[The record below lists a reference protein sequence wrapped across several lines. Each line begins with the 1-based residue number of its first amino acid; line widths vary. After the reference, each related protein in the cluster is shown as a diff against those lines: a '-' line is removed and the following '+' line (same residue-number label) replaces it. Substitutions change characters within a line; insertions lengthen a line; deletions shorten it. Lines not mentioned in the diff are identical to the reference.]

1 MIKPFL
7 EPQQTGETRKI
18 YSVSELAFKV
28 RRQLEDV
35 IGQVWITGEISNLA
49 LPASGHWY
57 FTLKDNGAQLRCAI
71 FKSRNRSAR
80 FTPEDGQ
87 QILLR
92 AKLSLYEPRGD
103 IQLIGE
109 YIEPAGEGALQI
121 AFNRLKEKLQAEGL
135 FSPELKRP
143 IPKFPKKLGIITSPS
158 GAAIRDVLTVLKRR
172 MPQIPV
178 IIYPSQVQGEKA
190 SKSLIEQLEIANQQ
204 AACDVLLITR
214 GGGSLEDMWCF
225 NDETLARKIRQSGIP
240 VVSAVGHEVD
250 TSISDWV
257 ADLRAPTP
265 SAAAELLVPDQSE
278 LLLKLVQL
286 ERRLTGE
293 FDHRLQVAQSK
304 LDTLIARIIHPK
316 QQLNSY
322 KVELQSLN
330 KSLLGAQK
338 CLLQSKQA
346 EYKDLYSRLHSYNPK
361 LQLRQAQN
369 SLQQTNKNLVQSWKY
384 LLKQKQQMLALKAQK
399 LNNISPLATLERG
412 YTITEDETGKAITSA
427 KQATKAKELTTRFAD
442 GEVKS
447 VPMKSILAKK

>member
-1 MIKPFL
+1 MIKPIL

-18 YSVSELAFKV
+18 YSVSELAFRV
-28 RRQLEDV
+28 RKQLEDV
-35 IGQVWITGEISNLA
+35 IGQIWITGEISNLA

-71 FKSRNRSAR
+71 FKNRNRSAR

-87 QILLR
+87 QVLLR

-121 AFNRLKEKLQAEGL
+121 AFNRLKEKLQTEGL
-135 FSPELKRP
+135 FAPELKRP
-143 IPKFPKKLGIITSPS
+143 IPKYPNKIGIITSPS
-158 GAAIRDVLTVLKRR
+158 GAAIKDVLSVLKRR
-172 MPQIPV
+172 MPQVPV

-190 SKSLIEQLEIANQQ
+190 AKNLIEQLEIANQDAQ
-204 AACDVLLITR
+204 CDVLLLTR

-225 NDETLARKIRQSGIP
+225 NDEILARKIRDSKIP

-265 SAAAELLVPDQSE
+265 SAAAELLVPDQAD
-278 LLLKLVQL
+278 LRHKLMQL
-286 ERRLTGE
+286 ERRLAGE
-293 FDHRLQVAQSK
+293 FEHKLQVAQSK
-304 LDTLIARIIHPK
+304 LDTLIARIVHPK
-316 QQLNSY
+316 QRLNHY
-322 KVELQSLN
+322 KVELSSLN
-330 KSLLGAQK
+330 KSLFSAQK
-338 CLLQSKQA
+338 YLVQA
-346 EYKDLYSRLHSYNPK
+346 KTAELKDLSSRLHGYNPK
-361 LQLRQAQN
+361 LQLAQAKS
-369 SLQQTNKNLVQSWKY
+369 SLQQTNKSLTQSWKY

-412 YTITEDETGKAITSA
+412 YTITEDEKGKAITSVR
-427 KQATKAKELTTRFAD
+427 QAQKAKELTTRFAD
-442 GEVKS
+442 GEIKS
-447 VPMKSILAKK
+447 KPLKS

>member
-1 MIKPFL
+1 MIKPIL

-28 RRQLEDV
+28 RKQLEDA
-35 IGQVWITGEISNLA
+35 IGQIWITGEISNLA

-71 FKSRNRSAR
+71 FKNRNRSAR

-87 QILLR
+87 QVLLR

-135 FSPELKRP
+135 FAPELKRP
-143 IPKFPKKLGIITSPS
+143 IPKYPNKIGIITSPS
-158 GAAIRDVLTVLKRR
+158 GAAIRDVLTVPKRR
-172 MPQIPV
+172 MPHIPV

-190 SKSLIEQLEIANQQ
+190 AKSLIEQLEIANQHNQ
-204 AACDVLLITR
+204 CDVLLITR

-225 NDETLARKIRQSGIP
+225 NDETLARKIRDSAIP
-240 VVSAVGHEVD
+240 IVSAVGHEVD

-265 SAAAELLVPDQSE
+265 SAAAELLVPAQAE
-278 LLLKLVQL
+278 LQHKLVQL
-286 ERRLTGE
+286 ERRLAGE
-293 FDHRLQVAQSK
+293 FEHRLQIAQSK

-330 KSLLGAQK
+330 KSLLGAQNY
-338 CLLQSKQA
+338 LLQSKRT
-346 EYKDLYSRLHSYNPK
+346 EYKDLNSRLRSYNPK
-361 LQLRQAQN
+361 LQLSQAAT
-369 SLQQTNKNLVQSWKY
+369 SLQQTNKSLVQSWKY
-384 LLKQKQQMLALKAQK
+384 LLKHKQQMLALKAQK

-412 YTITEDETGKAITSA
+412 YTITEDETGRAITSV
-427 KQATKAKELTTRFAD
+427 KQAQKASSLTTRFID
-442 GEVKS
+442 GKIKS
-447 VPMKSILAKK
+447 KIIT

>member
-1 MIKPFL
+1 MIKPIL
-7 EPQQTGETRKI
+7 EPQQSGETRKI

-28 RRQLEDV
+28 RKQLEDV
-35 IGQVWITGEISNLA
+35 IGQIWITGEISNLA

-71 FKSRNRSAR
+71 FKNRNRSAR

-87 QILLR
+87 QVLLR

-109 YIEPAGEGALQI
+109 YVEPAGEGALQI

-135 FSPELKRP
+135 FAPELKRP
-143 IPKFPKKLGIITSPS
+143 IPKYPKKIGIITSPS
-158 GAAIRDVLTVLKRR
+158 GAAIKDVLSVLKRR

-190 SKSLIEQLEIANQQ
+190 AKTLIEQLEAANQH
-204 AACDVLLITR
+204 AECDVLLITR

-225 NDETLARKIRQSGIP
+225 NDETLARKIRESKIP

-265 SAAAELLVPDQSE
+265 SAAAELLVPDQAD
-278 LLLKLVQL
+278 LRHKLIQL
-286 ERRLTGE
+286 ERRLIGE
-293 FDHRLQVAQSK
+293 FEHKIQVAQSK
-304 LDTLIARIIHPK
+304 LDTLIARIVHPK
-316 QQLNSY
+316 QQLNHY
-322 KVELQSLN
+322 KIELHSLN
-330 KSLLGAQK
+330 KSLINAQK
-338 CLLQSKQA
+338 YLMQTKQG
-346 EYKDLYSRLHSYNPK
+346 EFKDLQSRLHSYNPK
-361 LQLRQAQN
+361 LQLNQAKT
-369 SLQQTNKNLVQSWKY
+369 SLQQANKNLKQSWNY
-384 LLKQKQQMLALKAQK
+384 LLKQKQQSLALKAQK

-427 KQATKAKELTTRFAD
+427 AKANKAKYLTTRFAD

-447 VPMKSILAKK
+447 KVINN

>member
-1 MIKPFL
+1 MIKPIL

-28 RRQLEDV
+28 RKQLEDA
-35 IGQVWITGEISNLA
+35 IGQIWITGEISNLA

-71 FKSRNRSAR
+71 FKNRNRSAR

-87 QILLR
+87 QVLLR

-135 FSPELKRP
+135 FAPELKRP
-143 IPKFPKKLGIITSPS
+143 IPKFPNKIGIITSPS

-190 SKSLIEQLEIANQQ
+190 AKSLIKQLEVANQHNQ
-204 AACDVLLITR
+204 CDVLLVTR

-225 NDETLARKIRQSGIP
+225 NDETLARNIRDSRIP

-265 SAAAELLVPDQSE
+265 SAAAELLVPDQAE
-278 LLLKLVQL
+278 LQHKLVQL

-293 FDHRLQVAQSK
+293 FEHRLQVAQSK

-330 KSLLGAQK
+330 KSLLGTQK
-338 CLLQSKQA
+338 YLLQSKQA
-346 EYKDLYSRLHSYNPK
+346 EYKELDSRLHSYNPK
-361 LQLRQAQN
+361 LQLSQAKN
-369 SLQQTNKNLVQSWKY
+369 SLKQTNKSLMQSWKY

-412 YTITEDETGKAITSA
+412 YTITEDETGKAITSM
-427 KQATKAKELTTRFAD
+427 KQAQKSQELTTRFVD
-442 GEVKS
+442 GKVKS
-447 VPMKSILAKK
+447 KIFKN

>member
-1 MIKPFL
+1 MIKPIL
-7 EPQQTGETRKI
+7 EPQQASESRKI

-28 RRQLEDV
+28 RKQLEDV

-71 FKSRNRSAR
+71 FKNRNRSAR

-87 QILLR
+87 QVLLR

-135 FSPELKRP
+135 FTPELKRP
-143 IPKFPKKLGIITSPS
+143 IPKYPEKIGIITSPS
-158 GAAIRDVLTVLKRR
+158 GAAIKDVLSVLKRR

-190 SKSLIEQLEIANQQ
+190 AKSLIEQLEIANRQ
-204 AACDVLLITR
+204 AQCDVLLITR

-225 NDETLARKIRQSGIP
+225 NDEKLARKIRDSKIP

-257 ADLRAPTP
+257 ADLKAPTP
-265 SAAAELLVPDQSE
+265 SAAAELLVPDQAD
-278 LLLKLVQL
+278 LRHKLIQL
-286 ERRLTGE
+286 ERRLAGE
-293 FDHRLQVAQSK
+293 FEHKLQVAQSK
-304 LDTLIARIIHPK
+304 LDTLIARIVHPK
-316 QQLNSY
+316 QQLNHH
-322 KVELQSLN
+322 KVELNSLN
-330 KSLLGAQK
+330 KSLFNAHKYLMQTKTAK
-338 CLLQSKQA
+338 L
-346 EYKDLYSRLHSYNPK
+346 KDLSARLHSYNPK
-361 LQLRQAQN
+361 LQVAQAKS
-369 SLQQTNKNLVQSWKY
+369 SLQQVNKSLIQSWKY

-412 YTITEDETGKAITSA
+412 YTITEDEKGKAITSA
-427 KQATKAKELTTRFAD
+427 KQALKVKQLTTRFAD

-447 VPMKSILAKK
+447 KIIND

>member
-1 MIKPFL
+1 MIKPIL
-7 EPQQTGETRKI
+7 EPQQSGETRKI

-28 RRQLEDV
+28 RKQLEDV
-35 IGQVWITGEISNLA
+35 IGQIWITGEISNLA

-71 FKSRNRSAR
+71 FKNRNRSAR

-87 QILLR
+87 QVLLR

-121 AFNRLKEKLQAEGL
+121 AFNRLKEKLQTEGL
-135 FSPELKRP
+135 FAPDLKRP
-143 IPKFPKKLGIITSPS
+143 IPKFPRRIGIITSPS
-158 GAAIRDVLTVLKRR
+158 GAAIKDVLSVLKRR

-190 SKSLIEQLEIANQQ
+190 AKTLIEQLEIANQH
-204 AACDVLLITR
+204 AECDVLLLTR

-225 NDETLARKIRQSGIP
+225 NDETLARKIRESKIP

-265 SAAAELLVPDQSE
+265 SAAAELLVPDQAE
-278 LLLKLVQL
+278 LRHKLMQL
-286 ERRLTGE
+286 ERRLVGE
-293 FDHRLQVAQSK
+293 FEHKLQVAQSK
-304 LDTLIARIIHPK
+304 LDTLIARIVHPK
-316 QQLNSY
+316 QQLNHN
-322 KVELQSLN
+322 KIELLSLN
-330 KSLLGAQK
+330 KSLINAQK
-338 CLLQSKQA
+338 YLMQTKQG
-346 EYKDLYSRLHSYNPK
+346 EFKDLLSRLHSYNPK
-361 LQLRQAQN
+361 LQLNQAKT
-369 SLQQTNKNLVQSWKY
+369 SLQQANKDLYQSWNY
-384 LLKQKQQMLALKAQK
+384 LLKQKQQLLALKAQK

-427 KQATKAKELTTRFAD
+427 AKAKKAKYLTTRFAD

-447 VPMKSILAKK
+447 IPSKN

>member
-1 MIKPFL
+1 MIKPIL
-7 EPQQTGETRKI
+7 EPQQSGETRKI

-28 RRQLEDV
+28 RKQLEDV

-71 FKSRNRSAR
+71 FKNRNRSAR

-87 QILLR
+87 QVLLR

-121 AFNRLKEKLQAEGL
+121 AFNRLKEKLQTEGL
-135 FSPELKRP
+135 FAPELKRP
-143 IPKFPKKLGIITSPS
+143 IPKFPRRIGIITSPS
-158 GAAIRDVLTVLKRR
+158 GAAIKDVLSVLKRR

-190 SKSLIEQLEIANQQ
+190 AKTLIEQLEIANQH
-204 AACDVLLITR
+204 AECDVLLLTR

-225 NDETLARKIRQSGIP
+225 NDETLARKIRESKIP

-265 SAAAELLVPDQSE
+265 SAAAELLVPDQAE
-278 LLLKLVQL
+278 LRHKLIQL
-286 ERRLTGE
+286 ERRLIGE
-293 FDHRLQVAQSK
+293 FEHKLQVAQSK
-304 LDTLIARIIHPK
+304 LDTLIARIVHPK
-316 QQLNSY
+316 QQLNHY
-322 KVELQSLN
+322 KIELHSLN
-330 KSLLGAQK
+330 KSLINAQRY
-338 CLLQSKQA
+338 LMQTKQG
-346 EYKDLYSRLHSYNPK
+346 EFKDLQSRLHSYNPK
-361 LQLRQAQN
+361 LQLNQAKY
-369 SLQQTNKNLVQSWKY
+369 SLQQANKNLKQSWSY
-384 LLKQKQQMLALKAQK
+384 LLKQKQQLLALKAQK

-427 KQATKAKELTTRFAD
+427 TKANKAKSLTTRFAD

-447 VPMKSILAKK
+447 IPSKN

>member
-1 MIKPFL
+1 MIKPIL

-28 RRQLEDV
+28 RKQLEDV
-35 IGQVWITGEISNLA
+35 IGQIWITGEISNLA

-71 FKSRNRSAR
+71 FKNRNRSAR

-87 QILLR
+87 QVLIR

-135 FSPELKRP
+135 FAPELKRP
-143 IPKFPKKLGIITSPS
+143 IPKFPKRIGIITSPS
-158 GAAIRDVLTVLKRR
+158 GAAIRDVLSVLKRR

-190 SKSLIEQLEIANQQ
+190 AKTLIEQLEIANQHAQ
-204 AACDVLLITR
+204 CDVLLITR

-225 NDETLARKIRQSGIP
+225 NDETLARKIRESKIP

-265 SAAAELLVPDQSE
+265 SAAAELLVPDQAD
-278 LLLKLVQL
+278 LRHKLIQF
-286 ERRLTGE
+286 ERRLAGE
-293 FDHRLQVAQSK
+293 FEHKLQVAQSK
-304 LDTLIARIIHPK
+304 LDTLIARIVHPK
-316 QQLNSY
+316 QQLNHY

-330 KSLLGAQK
+330 KSLFNAQK
-338 CLLQSKQA
+338 YLMQTKQA
-346 EYKDLYSRLHSYNPK
+346 EFKDLLSRLHSYNPR
-361 LQLRQAQN
+361 LQLNQAKTT
-369 SLQQTNKNLVQSWKY
+369 LQQANKNLQQSWHY
-384 LLKQKQQMLALKAQK
+384 LLKQKQQLLALKAQK

-427 KQATKAKELTTRFAD
+427 AKAKKAKLLTTRFAD

-447 VPMKSILAKK
+447 IPTKS